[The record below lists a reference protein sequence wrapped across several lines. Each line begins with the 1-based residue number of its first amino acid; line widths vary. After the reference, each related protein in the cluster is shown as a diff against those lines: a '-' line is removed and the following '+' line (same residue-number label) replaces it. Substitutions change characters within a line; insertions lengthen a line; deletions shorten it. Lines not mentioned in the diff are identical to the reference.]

1 VTDEV
6 EGRGPAQCA
15 RWTRWRGVRPRL
27 ASGTGIGAAATGER
41 RGWSCAAIEVGGTRG
56 TDVWGLGHSAI
67 RPGQT
72 QVKKQFKQFE
82 FKI

>member
-6 EGRGPAQCA
+6 EGRGPARCA
-15 RWTRWRGVRPRL
+15 RWTRRRGVQPRL
-27 ASGTGIGAAATGER
+27 ASGTGLGAAATGER
-41 RGWSCAAIEVGGTRG
+41 RGWSCAAIEAGGRRG
-56 TDVWGLGHSAI
+56 TGVWGMGHSAI